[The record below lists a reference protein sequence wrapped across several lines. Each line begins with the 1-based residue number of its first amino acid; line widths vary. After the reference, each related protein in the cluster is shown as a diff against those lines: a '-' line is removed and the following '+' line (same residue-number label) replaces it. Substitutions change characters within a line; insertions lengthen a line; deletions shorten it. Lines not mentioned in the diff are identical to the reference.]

1 MSRIDEIRKRVE
13 AATPGPW
20 RFDLNRRFIESLET
34 FEKLAEGAYDRL
46 EEDSYIDIA
55 DKNADL
61 IANAPSDLAFLLA
74 EVERLRKALDPII
87 NAYCDYVLADD
98 RSSDE
103 SIAQGQMEINIAE
116 AGMELHGNSFLKD
129 WEAMRRKRA
138 GG

>member
-1 MSRIDEIRKRVE
+1 MSRIDEIRKDAEQARTIVGKLCSE
-13 AATPGPW
+13 GRYPKMSIPLREDDEDRILCRALDAIPG
-20 RFDLNRRFIESLET
+20 
-34 FEKLAEGAYDRL
+34 
-46 EEDSYIDIA
+46 
-55 DKNADL
+55 
-61 IANAPSDLAFLLA
+61 LLA